1 MAAAA
6 NLSIAGQPASFS
18 ERLVDLLLHVPVEKV
33 SDRAVQA
40 ALRCIEDTIGVSIA
54 AAALGTAT
62 AGAAIAPDV
71 DGGATLWG
79 FGRHSSAEA
88 ATLAN
93 GMLAHGLDF
102 DDTHPAAIMHAS
114 AVNVPIA
121 IALGEELNTTPAEL
135 LAALVLSYEVSAR
148 LGRLGPGLFQDRGF
162 QSTAVLGIFAAAFLA
177 GRLYRADRETVVNA
191 MGIAGSM
198 ASGLMEYL
206 ADGSNTKQ
214 LHAGWAAQSGLQ
226 AFKLAAAGLTGPRTV
241 LEGRFGVFKAHAG
254 ISINPEETLQPIEGR
269 FEVELMAPKPY
280 PACLCVHA
288 VVQAALDLRRRGVLT
303 ADRMQE
309 IETIEC
315 EVPDW
320 YVNLVFEPAALKAA
334 PLTVYDGRFSAAFCL
349 ARTVL
354 DGRLGIQS
362 FGPEKLN
369 DPLMRAIAGKVTYH
383 ARAFPEFPAS
393 FPALVRA
400 HLKDGASHE
409 SFVAHNLGSAAA
421 PFTASDVESKFRE
434 NVEFAIG
441 KAAADRLHEA
451 IVNLPQQKTID
462 QLRIALA
469 DARIN
474 LKTTKIEKMPGEEAH
489 VTKDERRGGNRRSG
503 AAGRGSGVSAVSAE
517 GHRH

>member
-1 MAAAA
+1 MGAAP
-6 NLSIAGQPASFS
+6 NLSTADQQASFT
-18 ERLVDLLLHVPVEKV
+18 ERLVDLLLHFPAERI
-33 SDRAVQA
+33 SDRAVQV
-40 ALRCIEDTIGVSIA
+40 ALRCIEDTVGVSIA

-62 AGAAIAPDV
+62 AGAVIAPDV

-79 FGRHSSAEA
+79 FGRRSSAEA

-148 LGRLGPGLFQDRGF
+148 LGRLGAGPFQDRGF
-162 QSTAVLGIFAAAFLA
+162 QSTAVLGIFAATFLA
-177 GRLYRADRETVVNA
+177 GRLYRADRETVINA
-191 MGIAGSM
+191 LGIAGSM

-241 LEGRFGVFKAHAG
+241 LEGRFGVFRAHAG
-254 ISINPEETLQPIEGR
+254 ISINPDESLQPIKDR

-288 VVQAALDLRRRGVLT
+288 VVEAALDLRRRGIL
-303 ADRMQE
+303 ASDRMQE

-320 YVNLVFEPAALKAA
+320 YVNLVFEPVALKAA

-349 ARTVL
+349 ARAVL
-354 DGRLGIQS
+354 DGKLGIQS
-362 FGPEKLN
+362 FGPEKLH
-369 DPLMRAIAGKVTYH
+369 DPLMREIAGKVTYR
-383 ARAFPEFPAS
+383 ARTFPEFPAS

-400 HLKDGASHE
+400 HLNDDAVHE
-409 SFVAHNLGSAAA
+409 SFVPHNLGSAAA
-421 PFTASDVESKFRE
+421 PFTAPDVESKFRE

-441 KAAADRLHEA
+441 KESADRLHEA
-451 IVNLPQQKTID
+451 IVNLTKEKNID
-462 QLRIALA
+462 RLRTALV

-474 LKTTKIEKMPGEEAH
+474 LKTTKTEEKPEEESH
-489 VTKDERRGGNRRSG
+489 VTKDDSRGGNRRSG
-503 AAGRGSGVSAVSAE
+503 GASHGSGISAVSAE
-517 GHRH
+517 SHRH